1 MKKKFIVGCIILMII
16 ISRVVIFCGG
26 DLGEMLIHNSSST
39 IMGEYHNERIV
50 VIVNQRR
57 ILDKWDCAEQI
68 VEKCRENSFKNVRFS
83 YDLSKPNELDVIV
96 CRNKKDADEGKWDF
110 RFRYIQETGERQ
122 YNIVNDP
129 EKFQIEILHE
139 D

>member
-26 DLGEMLIHNSSST
+26 DLGEMLIYNSSST

>member
-16 ISRVVIFCGG
+16 ISWVVIFCGG
-26 DLGEMLIHNSSST
+26 DLGEMLIYNSSST

>member
-16 ISRVVIFCGG
+16 ISWVLIFCGG
-26 DLGEMLIHNSSST
+26 DIGEMLIYNSSST

-57 ILDKWDCAEQI
+57 ILDKWGCAEQI

>member
-26 DLGEMLIHNSSST
+26 DLGEMLIYNSSST
-39 IMGEYHNERIV
+39 IMGEYHNERIE

-110 RFRYIQETGERQ
+110 QFRYIQETGERQ